1 MISSIANG
9 PFARR
14 EECLRR
20 AGVKGGDDEA
30 DGSQNKWSKFKRS
43 AIN

>member
-1 MISSIANG
+1 MISRIANG

-30 DGSQNKWSKFKRS
+30 DGSKNKWCKIKSY